1 MARIF
6 ALTAAG
12 GVSDSLKTALT
23 TIASDMTGVI
33 GDIVPIA
40 VPVIGGILVVT
51 LGIKA
56 FKKFSK

>member
-1 MARIF
+1 MLTAGSGVTG
-6 ALTAAG
+6 ALT
-12 GVSDSLKTALT
+12 SALS
-23 TIASDMTGVI
+23 TIATDMTGAISAV
-33 GDIVPIA
+33 VPIA

>member
-1 MARIF
+1 MMF
-6 ALTAAG
+6 LTGTAS
-12 GVSDSLKTALT
+12 VSESLKTALT
-23 TIASDMTGVI
+23 TIAGDMSGVI
-33 GDIVPIA
+33 ADIVPIA

>member
-1 MARIF
+1 MLQTF
-6 ALTAAG
+6 ALTAS
-12 GVSDSLKTALT
+12 GVGDSLATALT
-23 TIASDMTGVI
+23 SIAGEMTGVI
-33 GDIVPIA
+33 GKVVPIA

>member
-1 MARIF
+1 MM
-6 ALTAAG
+6 LTAG
-12 GVSDSLKTALT
+12 SGVIDALSSALS
-23 TIASDMTGVI
+23 TIATDMTGAISAV
-33 GDIVPIA
+33 VPIA

>member
-1 MARIF
+1 MMLTAGSGVTD
-6 ALTAAG
+6 ALT
-12 GVSDSLKTALT
+12 SALS
-23 TIASDMTGVI
+23 TIAGDMTGAI
-33 GDIVPIA
+33 GAIVPIA